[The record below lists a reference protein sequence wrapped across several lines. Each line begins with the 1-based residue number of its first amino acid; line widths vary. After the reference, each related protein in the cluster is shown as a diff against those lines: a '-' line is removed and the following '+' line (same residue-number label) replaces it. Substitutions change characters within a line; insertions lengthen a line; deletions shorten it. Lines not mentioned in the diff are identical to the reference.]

1 MRTFLAGMTAAAM
14 VAALATPAFAK
25 TETVTGKV
33 VDEGCS
39 PKAME
44 MEKHGDHAGAQAME
58 ECVLRCAKEG
68 EPLALLTADGK
79 VYRIVGGLAANKNAK
94 LIAHVNHTV
103 QITGEVGQQEGK
115 ATIAADALKMVAK

>member
-1 MRTFLAGMTAAAM
+1 MRMCAAA
-14 VAALATPAFAK
+14 AAVLIAFASPAFAK
-25 TETVTGKV
+25 VETVKGKV

-44 MEKHGDHAGAQAME
+44 MEKHGDHAAAKNME
-58 ECVLRCAKEG
+58 ECALRCAKEG

-94 LIAHVNHTV
+94 LIDHFNHTV
-103 QITGEVGQQEGK
+103 EITGDVATVGDK
-115 ATIAADALKMVAK
+115 TTISADALKMVSK